1 MTASQ
6 LSGKNEVHPRTPGP
20 RLTHQLSAD
29 VWVRHAKMGQAWP
42 RSSEP
47 PSIPIDISVSHSVM
61 SDSLQPHGLYISL
74 MHAILQ
80 ARILEW
86 VAISF
91 FQGIFPTQGLNPGL
105 PHCRR
110 ILYQLSYKGSPR
122 TLEWVAYPF
131 FSLSSWP
138 RNWTGVSC
146 IAGRFFTN
154 WAIREALIASLGL
167 QSWTQLSD
175 WAQSVNCVQLCM
187 LTCFLPSPTPH
198 PKSWLKPLQSSS
210 CVP

>member
-1 MTASQ
+1 MTAGQ

-91 FQGIFPTQGLNPGL
+91 SNAWKWKVKGKL
-105 PHCRR
+105 
-110 ILYQLSYKGSPR
+110 LSHVWLFVTPWTAAHQAPLSMG
-122 TLEWVAYPF
+122 
-131 FSLSSWP
+131 FSRQEYWS
-138 RNWTGVSC
+138 GVP
-146 IAGRFFTN
+146 
-154 WAIREALIASLGL
+154 
-167 QSWTQLSD
+167 
-175 WAQSVNCVQLCM
+175 
-187 LTCFLPSPTPH
+187 LPSPTHYERNANQNHNEISPH
-198 PKSWLKPLQSSS
+198 TSENGHH
-210 CVP
+210 